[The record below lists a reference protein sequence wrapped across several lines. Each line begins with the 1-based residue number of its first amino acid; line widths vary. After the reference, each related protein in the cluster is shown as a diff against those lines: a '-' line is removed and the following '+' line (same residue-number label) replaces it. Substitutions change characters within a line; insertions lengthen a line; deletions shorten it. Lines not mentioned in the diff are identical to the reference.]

1 MEESYLTKADKGL
14 DLQLRPKKLS
24 QFIGHESII
33 KRLTVLLEA
42 AKGRDEALGH
52 ILFHGP
58 SGLGKT
64 TLANIIATEMTSSIV
79 TTTGP
84 SIERAGDLAGILT
97 NLKDRDIFFVD
108 EIHRVHKNVEEYLY
122 PAMEDFS
129 LDLMIDSG
137 PSARSV
143 SVDLNRFTLIGA
155 TTKSGNLSAPLRS
168 RFGILI
174 RLEFY
179 SVEALSE
186 IVKRSADILQVK
198 INKESADAIAS
209 RSRGTPRLANN
220 LLRWIRDYAQLHNA
234 NTIDLKTVL
243 AASEMVQ
250 IDEKG
255 LDEMD
260 KRILELMISQHGGGP
275 VGLKAIASLIGEE
288 ESTIA
293 DVYEPYLILKGY
305 IKRTP
310 RGREVTQ
317 KAYEHLKETVQGGKS

>member
-1 MEESYLTKADKGL
+1 MEESYLTKADKGF
-14 DLQLRPKKLS
+14 DLQLRPQKLS

-33 KRLTVLLEA
+33 QRLNVLLNA
-42 AKGRDEALGH
+42 AKGRGEALGH

-58 SGLGKT
+58 AGLGKT
-64 TLANIIATEMTSSIV
+64 TLAHIIAQEMAASIT

-108 EIHRVHKNVEEYLY
+108 EIHRIHKNVEEYLY
-122 PAMEDFS
+122 PAMEDFT

-155 TTKSGNLSAPLRS
+155 TTRSGNLSAPLRS

-179 SVEALSE
+179 SVEALTE
-186 IVKRSADILQVK
+186 IVKRSADILRVK
-198 INKESADAIAS
+198 IDTDSAKAIAE

-220 LLRWIRDYAQLHNA
+220 LLRWVRDFAQLNNA
-234 NTIDLKTVL
+234 NIIDLKTVL

-260 KRILELMISQHGGGP
+260 KKILQLMIKEHGGGP

-310 RGREVTQ
+310 RGRSVTE
-317 KAYEHLKETVQGGKS
+317 KAIEHLKEAVEGRK